1 MKMEINSNKFKAI
14 LVGKGIKVKELAA
27 EMNITPETL
36 HRKIKNEIG
45 FSLADA
51 VFISKILNM
60 SIEDIFQI
68 RKAKETVK

>member
-1 MKMEINSNKFKAI
+1 MKIKINSNKFKSI
-14 LVGKGIKVKELAA
+14 LVGKEIKVKELAS

-68 RKAKETVK
+68 KEVKETVK